1 MSYEQ
6 DWNDLAALDPFW
18 AIMSDA
24 RHKHGGWDVDAF
36 FATGELEV
44 AELMAQAADLGGPGN
59 FRTALD
65 FGCGVGRTT
74 RAFAKHFDHCTGLDV
89 SLEMV
94 KLARELNS
102 AVPGCDFV
110 HSTETNLSRFDA
122 ESFDF
127 IYCNIVLQHLSDR
140 QVIRRYLSE
149 FIRVLT
155 AGGLLVFRLPT
166 TLPLLVRLQPRRT
179 LYGLLRRAGM
189 SPRFLYF
196 RLGLHPISMTAMAE
210 AEVRASLGAAGAETT
225 TVQPGMDPNF
235 DFASTTYF
243 VTRSPRANDAARLRT
258 DAVDG

>member
-65 FGCGVGRTT
+65 FGCGPPLAQLDRLIDRV
-74 RAFAKHFDHCTGLDV
+74 RAPGLDV

-102 AVPGCDFV
+102 ALPNCEFV
-110 HSTETNLSRFDA
+110 HSIETDLTRFDS